1 MMDKTTGKDTLGIYF
16 SPSEICLSEV
26 EVGKNSRLKVQH
38 LVKMPTD
45 FDSKGAI
52 TRPLSINGDFFD
64 EKALWVAGF
73 KKAVKKISWGSSNT
87 VVTFSPQFAIL
98 RYFVM
103 PVMDRKFWS
112 RSIPLESK
120 KYIPVSFEEVIY
132 DFNVAAIAGGKKL
145 GVLFGLTQKKSVE
158 FLINMLKAEGLE
170 LASLEIN
177 SCSLERLFAFL
188 DPKDH
193 NLKAYI
199 HFFGSQCFT
208 LFSSGG
214 YPVMYREKDFDSAS
228 SLTERRRLDI
238 EGGVQFVERYVGG
251 PAYKNLMLSGDNLEI
266 WRDAAARESQI
277 PPLLW
282 EPAKLADLKDNDAAS
297 FFSLGASLKGASAGR
312 LTLDLSGISTA
323 SRLKKQAQSHVCSI
337 TFILGGLMLLL
348 SLITQVRL
356 FMVDSK
362 LSGFKARLGN
372 ASELQGDTVEAIRAK
387 ITAMQENGRMLFNL
401 LEDTDCVAPKLQAIA
416 DTIPTELWIVELQ
429 YSNPFSSDN
438 TQSASKSMSFKG
450 KTALKGD
457 MKFRMV
463 DLFVKSLRASAEFK
477 VFGPPN
483 GSIDNTLESEPAA
496 GGLKTGSTGDRVEP
510 TGFNINCA
518 IKRRP

>member
-1 MMDKTTGKDTLGIYF
+1 MDKISGKDTLGIYL

-26 EVGKNSRLKVQH
+26 KVGKNSRLEVQH

-45 FDSKGAI
+45 FNSKGGM
-52 TRPLSINGDFFD
+52 TRPLSVNDDFFN
-64 EKALWVAGF
+64 ETAPWVDGF
-73 KKAVKKISWGSSNT
+73 KRAVKKISWGSSNA

-103 PVMDRKFWS
+103 PVMDRKFWN

-120 KYIPVSFEEVIY
+120 KYIPVSFDEAIY
-132 DFNVAAIAGGKKL
+132 DFSVVAVDGGKKL

-158 FLINMLKAEGLE
+158 FLINTLKSEGLA

-193 NLKAYI
+193 DLKAYI
-199 HFFGSQCFT
+199 HFFGSQCLT

-214 YPVMYREKDFDSAS
+214 YPVMYREKDFDSPS
-228 SLTERRRLDI
+228 SLTERKRLDI
-238 EGGVQFVERYVGG
+238 KGAVQFVERYVGG
-251 PAYKNLMLSGDNLEI
+251 QAYKNLMLSGDNLET
-266 WRDAAARESQI
+266 WRNAAAQESQMQLI
-277 PPLLW
+277 LW

-297 FFSLGASLKGASAGR
+297 FFSLGASLKGAAAGR
-312 LTLDLSGISTA
+312 LTLDLSGISA
-323 SRLKKQAQSHVCSI
+323 AFRLEKQVQRHVWSI

-348 SLITQVRL
+348 SLITQARL
-356 FMVDSK
+356 FMADSK

-372 ASELQGDTVEAIRAK
+372 ASELQGNTVEAIRAK
-387 ITAMQENGRMLFNL
+387 ITAMQENGRMLFGL
-401 LEDTDCVAPKLQAIA
+401 VGDSDCVAPKLQVIA
-416 DTIPTELWIVELQ
+416 DTIPAELWIVELQ

-438 TQSASKSMSFKG
+438 TQSASKVMSFGG
-450 KTALKGD
+450 KTALEGD

-463 DLFVKSLRASAEFK
+463 DLFVKSLRTSAEFK

-483 GSIDNTLESEPAA
+483 GSIDNTS
-496 GGLKTGSTGDRVEP
+496 EP